1 MEFLCITFQL
11 YMKYYGIILHQNIK
25 ARQPVTL
32 QNFPW
37 RPINFSLPQQ
47 RSICFYNFPTVN
59 FDLTRTKLPF
69 QKKSTNL
76 WSGFIL
82 NHHSSRALE
91 KSAVNHSNAS
101 QVFTTLLPS
110 SKFLDT
116 IQMEIH
122 NFFITTY
129 FLEQFYV
136 HRKIKWKIQRFP
148 MQSPALTYVEP
159 LPLLTSPTKVVY
171 LL

>member
-11 YMKYYGIILHQNIK
+11 YINYYGIILHQNIK
-25 ARQPVTL
+25 AKWPVTL

-47 RSICFYNFPTVN
+47 RSIYFYNFPTVN
-59 FDLTRTKLPF
+59 LDLTRSKLPF
-69 QKKSTNL
+69 QKKTRNL

-82 NHHSSRALE
+82 NHRSSRALE
-91 KSAVNHSNAS
+91 ESAVNHSKAS

-110 SKFLDT
+110 PKFLDT
-116 IQMEIH
+116 TQMKIH
-122 NFFITTY
+122 DFFLLTY

-136 HRKIKWKIQRFP
+136 HRTI
-148 MQSPALTYVEP
+148 E
-159 LPLLTSPTKVVY
+159 
-171 LL
+171 